1 MPRRA
6 RISRREVLPD
16 PKHDSVLV
24 TRFINYIMRRGK
36 RSVAERAIYHS
47 INILAERTGQDG
59 VAVLK
64 QAINNVKPNLEVK
77 SRRVGGATYQVPVE
91 IKPERKTALA
101 LRWIIGFAKAR
112 PEHTM
117 EERLAA
123 ELLAASKNEGAA
135 IKKRD
140 DTHRMAEANR
150 AFAHYRF

>member
-1 MPRRA
+1 M
-6 RISRREVLPD
+6 SRRSQAPTRSILPD
-16 PKHDSVLV
+16 PKFNSVLLAKFMNMV
-24 TRFINYIMRRGK
+24 MERGK
-36 RSVAERAIYHS
+36 KSVAERILYNAID
-47 INILAERTGQDG
+47 ILSERTKQDG
-59 VAVLK
+59 LAVMT
-64 QAINNVKPNLEVK
+64 QAVNNVKPNLEVK

-91 IKPERKTALA
+91 VKPGRRTALG
-101 LRWIIGFAKAR
+101 LRWIISFAKAR

-117 EERLAA
+117 EQRLAA

>member
-6 RISRREVLPD
+6 RYSKRDLVPD
-16 PKHDSVLV
+16 PKHESVLV
-24 TRFINYIMRRGK
+24 TTFINYLMRRGK
-36 RSVAERAIYHS
+36 RSVAERILYNAID
-47 INILAERTGQDG
+47 ILGEKTKQDG
-59 VAVLK
+59 LTVMTAAV
-64 QAINNVKPNLEVK
+64 NNAKPNLEVK

-91 IKPERKTALA
+91 VKPGRRTALA
-101 LRWIIGFAKAR
+101 LRWIIGFSKAR

-117 EERLAA
+117 EQRLAA

>member
-6 RISRREVLPD
+6 RISRREILPD

-47 INILAERTGQDG
+47 IDILGERTGQDG

>member
-1 MPRRA
+1 MPRRV
-6 RISRREVLPD
+6 RFSKREMLPD
-16 PKHDSVLV
+16 PKHESELV
-24 TRFINYIMRRGK
+24 TTFINYLMRRGK
-36 RSVAERAIYHS
+36 RSVAERILYNAID
-47 INILAERTGQDG
+47 ILSERTKQDG
-59 VAVLK
+59 LAVMT
-64 QAINNVKPNLEVK
+64 QAVNNVKPNLEVK

-91 IKPERKTALA
+91 VKPGRRTALG
-101 LRWIIGFAKAR
+101 LRWIISFAKAR

-117 EERLAA
+117 EQRLAA